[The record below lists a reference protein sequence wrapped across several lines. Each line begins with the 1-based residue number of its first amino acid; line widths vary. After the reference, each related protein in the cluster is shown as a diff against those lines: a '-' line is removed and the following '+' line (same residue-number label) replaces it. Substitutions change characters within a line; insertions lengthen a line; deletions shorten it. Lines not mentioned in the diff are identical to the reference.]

1 MSSSAEFRKRQLFR
15 PIYLPTLL
23 FNSASAALIPVI
35 PLSVTAAGGSLALA
49 GAITGLA
56 LLGGLLAE
64 IPAGWMT
71 TKLGERRTIL
81 TGMLGAAGAAGLPAL
96 SNNLWLLGFAA
107 LLFGAMS
114 ALNGLATHSL
124 IAHMVPAD
132 IRTRSMSIF
141 GGMLRGALIIGPLM
155 SSISISFMGLA
166 GAYLAAG
173 LIAIAAYLTVL
184 SVPVSTMRTP
194 PSGQMGNIWQ
204 VAKAHKTKLWTLG
217 LATAIIGGARTI
229 RSIGVPLLAIQIGLS
244 PEVMTLTIGLT
255 AILDFSLFYIGG
267 VISDKFG
274 RVWASAPTLVALGL
288 LYIFSFLVTD
298 LAGFVIFALL
308 SAMANAFSSGI
319 NMTLGADMAPK
330 GGRSEFLAAYR
341 LLGSTVV
348 TIAPFALSALT
359 GPLGLAG
366 AMATVGLVNFYGAH
380 LFIKHLPQLKPE
392 QNSG

>member
-1 MSSSAEFRKRQLFR
+1 MPSSAEFRKRQLFR

-35 PLSVTAAGGSLALA
+35 PISVTAAGGSLALA
-49 GAITGLA
+49 GAVTGLA

-81 TGMLGAAGAAGLPAL
+81 IGMLGAAGAAALPAF
-96 SNNLWLLGFAA
+96 SSNLWLLAFAA

-141 GGMLRGALIIGPLM
+141 GGMLRGALIIGPLL
-155 SSISISFMGLA
+155 SSVAISFLGLS
-166 GAYLAAG
+166 GAYVAAG
-173 LIAIAAYLTVL
+173 LIALVACVTVL
-184 SVPVSTMRTP
+184 SVPAATMHTL
-194 PSGQMGNIWQ
+194 PSGQLGNIWQ
-204 VAKAHKTKLWTLG
+204 VAQANKTKLRTLG
-217 LATAIIGGARTI
+217 LATAIISGARTI
-229 RSIGVPLLAIQIGLS
+229 RSVGVPLLAIQIGLS

-255 AILDFSLFYIGG
+255 AIVDFALFYVGG

-274 RVWASAPTLVALGL
+274 RVWASAPTLIALGS
-288 LYIFSFLVTD
+288 LYVFSFLVLD
-298 LAGFVIFALL
+298 LASFVIFATL
-308 SAMANAFSSGI
+308 SALANAFSSGI
-319 NMTLGADMAPK
+319 NMTLGADMAPR

-348 TIAPFALSALT
+348 TIAPFTLAALT

-366 AMATVGLVNFYGAH
+366 ALAAVGLVNFYGAH
-380 LFIKHLPQLKPE
+380 LFIKHLPALKVE